1 MLVFKQKQ
9 YISFEFVLTNICES
23 YNLLK
28 KWQCQK
34 NLITF
39 LKLLQ
44 NQIIGVHPP
53 RVFSKNKLCLQIP
66 KYGSSKKM
74 VLFTYLFQIFH
85 FFTFVVK
92 AVFHSVK
99 IFARV
104 DFLELK
110 ILRRKI

>member
-66 KYGSSKKM
+66 KYGSSKKNGI
-74 VLFTYLFQIFH
+74 VYLPISDFP
-85 FFTFVVK
+85 FFYFC
-92 AVFHSVK
+92 S
-99 IFARV
+99 
-104 DFLELK
+104 
-110 ILRRKI
+110 

>member
-66 KYGSSKKM
+66 KYGSSKKN
-74 VLFTYLFQIFH
+74 LFQIFH

-104 DFLELK
+104 DFLQLK